1 MNESYAEYLV
11 RRKTPAYAW
20 LVTGLLGV
28 ITAFFVV
35 MAMTSGILSVILMF
49 VFGFLTYLS
58 YRNFH
63 VEFEYLYVDKQLNV
77 DKILGKAKRKK
88 AYECSM
94 EEILSLIHI

>member
-35 MAMTSGILSVILMF
+35 MAMTSGILSVILM
-49 VFGFLTYLS
+49 LS
-58 YRNFH
+58 
-63 VEFEYLYVDKQLNV
+63 
-77 DKILGKAKRKK
+77 I
-88 AYECSM
+88 CT
-94 EEILSLIHI
+94 

>member
-28 ITAFFVV
+28 ITAFFVF
-35 MAMTSGILSVILMF
+35 MAMTAGVLSVILMF

-63 VEFEYLYVDKQLNV
+63 VEFEYLYGSHLPFQVTGIVGCID
-77 DKILGKAKRKK
+77 DHG
-88 AYECSM
+88 
-94 EEILSLIHI
+94 